1 MQGLVFVPP
10 HLVLSF
16 SLAVILS
23 FYVLFACNSA
33 YLLRVKFIG
42 AVCVCVYCGEVALL
56 KTESTYNMIVCCILS
71 ICSQGGVWMQMWF

>member
-23 FYVLFACNSA
+23 FYVLFASNSA
-33 YLLRVKFIG
+33 YLLCVKFIG
-42 AVCVCVYCGEVALL
+42 AVCVYCGEVALL
-56 KTESTYNMIVCCILS
+56 KTESMYNMIVCCILS
-71 ICSQGGVWMQMWF
+71 ICSQGGV

>member
-1 MQGLVFVPP
+1 MQGLVFVRP

-23 FYVLFACNSA
+23 FYVLFACNSV

-42 AVCVCVYCGEVALL
+42 VVCVCVYYGEVALL
-56 KTESTYNMIVCCILS
+56 KTESMYMIVCCILS